1 MTSRVEIS
9 RDAATGVG
17 AAGDAAA
24 AAPEGAAQRSGE
36 ADARGGSP
44 ASRAGS
50 VSRSRIGE
58 ALSRITQPVRASA
71 VLIAAGVLA
80 WQAFAAVVVFVPDS
94 AELPQRDA
102 TYIESATPFVAAA
115 AIALAVI
122 TAALW
127 VASALRGR
135 VGRWAARRLAHGAAW
150 NLGAAVWLLFWELTT
165 AKTMIFAPPYLVAPQ
180 EIVERLWDSRQ
191 ILAESVGNSLLLLT
205 VGFVVGL
212 VAGLATG
219 ITIGWFKAVNYWVH
233 PILIFIGPI
242 PALAWVPIVFVLVPT
257 AYLGA
262 VFMIALSVWFPI
274 SVLTRAGIL
283 SVPRSYFDVAQ
294 TLGAKGPFLVFRV
307 GLPAAL
313 PSIFTGAFMALG
325 ASFAALV
332 VAENFGV
339 NSGLGWFLNW
349 KKSFGDFPGLYA
361 GIVLLVLVCG
371 LLLTALFKVRNY
383 VLRWEKELTR
393 W

>member
-1 MTSRVEIS
+1 VV
-9 RDAATGVG
+9 AA
-17 AAGDAAA
+17 
-24 AAPEGAAQRSGE
+24 
-36 ADARGGSP
+36 
-44 ASRAGS
+44 
-50 VSRSRIGE
+50 
-58 ALSRITQPVRASA
+58 L
-71 VLIAAGVLA
+71 VLA
-80 WQAFAAVVVFVPDS
+80 ARTV
-94 AELPQRDA
+94 
-102 TYIESATPFVAAA
+102 
-115 AIALAVI
+115 
-122 TAALW
+122 ALW
-127 VASALRGR
+127 VASATRGR
-135 VGRWAARRLAHGAAW
+135 VGRWATQRLAHGAAW
-150 NLGAAVWLLFWELTT
+150 NFGAAVWLLFWELTT

-180 EIVERLWDSRQ
+180 EIVERLWDSRL
-191 ILAESVGNSLLLLT
+191 ILAESVGNSLLLLA

-212 VAGLATG
+212 IAGLATG

-294 TLGAKGPFLVFRV
+294 TLGAKGPFLVFRI

-339 NSGLGWFLNW
+339 NAGLGWFLNW